1 MKKIILSLTTV
12 LVLTGCSTVGGLV
25 EMIPSFWDDNQSARI
40 VNVRQTV
47 ANISCEPGTQAQD
60 AEDILWDI
68 QWFKL
73 YSESKGARQKDVIRI
88 VAPMEETAQ
97 DWLKRSQTKE
107 GSKAYCMSKK
117 RILEKQ
123 SARAAEAILGR
134 F

>member
-1 MKKIILSLTTV
+1 MKKLILILSLSM
-12 LVLTGCSTVGGLV
+12 LTGCSTIGGLV

-40 VNVRQTV
+40 VSVRQTV

-73 YSESKGARQKDVIRI
+73 YSESKGARQKDVVRI
-88 VAPMEETAQ
+88 VTPMEETAQ
-97 DWLKRSQTKE
+97 DWLKRSQNKE